1 MWRQL
6 TASKKINVLCCLQMV
21 CKIEHAW
28 KQKINYLL
36 HFFYETLCSMKNFV
50 KATRPQ
56 PATTTN
62 QGMHFCLVYWIKF
75 FSLRVYFLGFSKV
88 VTFFGLL
95 AALKESCPQANSYP
109 DHILQKRVKRVTIIS
124 LILTLVYGS

>member
-21 CKIEHAW
+21 CKIVHAW

-36 HFFYETLCSMKNFV
+36 HFFYETLSSSLMKNFV

-56 PATTTN
+56 PATTN

-95 AALKESCPQANSYP
+95 AALKESCLQANSYQ
-109 DHILQKRVKRVTIIS
+109 DHILQKRVTMIN
-124 LILTLVYGS
+124 LYLTLVYRS